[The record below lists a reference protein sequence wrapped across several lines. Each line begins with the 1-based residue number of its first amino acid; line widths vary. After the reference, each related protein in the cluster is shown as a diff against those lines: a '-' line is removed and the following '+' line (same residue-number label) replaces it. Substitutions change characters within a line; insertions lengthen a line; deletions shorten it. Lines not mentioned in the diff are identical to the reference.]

1 MRASNT
7 EAQMQIVFKKNTT
20 DGTAITV
27 ESVAQAFKDGLAN
40 TGNLFNITV
49 DPDSVQVTGRK
60 TFV

>member
-1 MRASNT
+1 MTRASNT

-20 DGTAITV
+20 DGTVITV

-40 TGNLFNITV
+40 ATLFNITV
-49 DPDSVQVTGRK
+49 LSNSIQVTGRK